1 MKKRIRFVK
10 GVLIPKVS
18 QIYEVDPLDVD
29 FVVKST
35 LKFKSLKDLDSEGLD
50 EVINYL
56 DQMLLSKNYDINLDY
71 YDKIERKKM

>member
-1 MKKRIRFVK
+1 MRRIRFIR
-10 GVLIPKVS
+10 GILYLKVAE
-18 QIYEVDPLDVD
+18 IFEVDPLDVD

-56 DQMLLSKNYDINLDY
+56 DQMLLSKNYDINDDY
-71 YDKIERKKM
+71 YEKIKR